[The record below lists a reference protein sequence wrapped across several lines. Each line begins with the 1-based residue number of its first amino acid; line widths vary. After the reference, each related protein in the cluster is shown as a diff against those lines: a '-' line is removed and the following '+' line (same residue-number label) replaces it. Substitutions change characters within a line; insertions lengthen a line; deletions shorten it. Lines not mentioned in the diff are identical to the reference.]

1 MRKHFDDQIA
11 QLGEQMM
18 AMGALVENTIERAI
32 RALQTDD
39 MAEAAAIRDGDH
51 IVDEKERE
59 VEAMCIHM
67 LLQQQ
72 PVARDLRTISA
83 ALKMITDMERI
94 GDQASDICEIATMG
108 HLRSPRPE
116 HFASM
121 AQAAISMV
129 HRAIDAYVHKDIELA
144 QQVELSDDI
153 VDALFNDVKADLI
166 AGLRGHP
173 DRTEE
178 CLDLLMIAKYLERI
192 GDHAM
197 IQGGALL
204 GQDAPPFV
212 IVRNDTMR
220 FAGINKIGLSR
231 RGFTPERIGEIH
243 DACRILFQSGLNLSL
258 IHI

>member
-1 MRKHFDDQIA
+1 MRSRFDE
-11 QLGEQMM
+11 QLALLNKEMIE
-18 AMGALVENTIERAI
+18 MGALCEEVI
-32 RALQTDD
+32 ALASKALTEADPELAKRVAPLD
-39 MAEAAAIRDGDH
+39 AEIDQ
-51 IVDEKERE
+51 KERNIE
-59 VEAMCIHM
+59 SLCLKL

-129 HRAIDAYVHKDIELA
+129 HRAIDSYVHKDIELA

-192 GDHAM
+192 GDHAVN
-197 IQGGALL
+197 IAEWVVY
-204 GQDAPPFV
+204 A
-212 IVRNDTMR
+212 IT
-220 FAGINKIGLSR
+220 GLYK
-231 RGFTPERIGEIH
+231 GEE
-243 DACRILFQSGLNLSL
+243 LK
-258 IHI
+258 